1 MLLARRAQQ
10 WSHSCTAAAVMGRL
24 HRPALL
30 LRSAPRHHA
39 SSLVAAADRARDE
52 ARLRPPPPVVA
63 RYLATRAPDAYA
75 AAHESNFRDA
85 SPPLLNHDLHAID
98 ADTRSSA
105 SRAA

>member
-10 WSHSCTAAAVMGRL
+10 WSHSCTAAALMG
-24 HRPALL
+24 
-30 LRSAPRHHA
+30 LRSSTPRHHA

>member
-30 LRSAPRHHA
+30 LRTPRHRA

-63 RYLATRAPDAYA
+63 RYLATRAPDAA
-75 AAHESNFRDA
+75 AAAPESNFRDA
-85 SPPLLNHDLHAID
+85 SPPLLNHEPHAID